1 MLQKDFHMWKKIL
14 DFSETFSHGKNS
26 VYRRKRPL
34 KRTIYRWED
43 NANMDLIDISYEGM
57 GWIQVAQ
64 DMVQQ
69 QAHVNMEMNFWVL

>member
-1 MLQKDFHMWKKIL
+1 
-14 DFSETFSHGKNS
+14 
-26 VYRRKRPL
+26 
-34 KRTIYRWED
+34 
-43 NANMDLIDISYEGM
+43 MDLIDISYEGM